1 MRRALL
7 FALVLMLALG
17 VAGCG
22 SAPTTDPDTN
32 GTAVSGRKIVEVDPA
47 RAEELIATDRD
58 LVVIDVSGRWS
69 EGRLVGALDTPL
81 DQLDGI
87 IKGNYLLNA
96 SKHYLV
102 YSRDEES
109 SKQGAQI
116 LLDSSFSVVNRLKGG
131 FDAWVA
137 YGGYVEQ

>member
-1 MRRALL
+1 MRRVVLLAL
-7 FALVLMLALG
+7 ALMLAVG

-22 SAPTTDPDTN
+22 SPSTNPDTN
-32 GTAVSGRKIVEVDPA
+32 GTTDGTKKVVEVDPA
-47 RAEELIATDRD
+47 KAEDLIATDRD

-69 EGRLVGALDTPL
+69 EGRLVSALDTPL

-109 SKQGAQI
+109 SKQGAQT
-116 LLDSSFSVVNRLKGG
+116 LLDSSFSVVYRLTGG

>member
-1 MRRALL
+1 MRRVALL
-7 FALVLMLALG
+7 ALVLMLAVG

-22 SAPTTDPDTN
+22 GTTTNPDTN
-32 GTAVSGRKIVEVDPA
+32 GTTDGTKKIVEVDPA
-47 RAEELIATDRD
+47 KAEELIATDRD

-69 EGRLVGALDTPL
+69 EGRLVSALDTPL
-81 DQLDGI
+81 DQLDAI

-96 SKHYLV
+96 SKHYLL

-109 SKQGAQI
+109 SKQGAQT
-116 LLDSSFSVVNRLKGG
+116 LLDSSFSVVYRLKGG

>member
-1 MRRALL
+1 MKRVVLL
-7 FALVLMLALG
+7 ALVLMVAIG

-22 SAPTTDPDTN
+22 SPATTDTDTN
-32 GTAVSGRKIVEVDPA
+32 GTTDGTRGIVEVDPA
-47 RAEELIATDRD
+47 KAEELIATDRD

-81 DQLDGI
+81 AELDAI
-87 IKGNYLLNA
+87 IKGNYTLNA
-96 SKHYLV
+96 SKHYIV

-109 SKQGAQI
+109 SKQGAQR
-116 LLDSSFSVVNRLKGG
+116 LLDSSFSVVYRLVGG

>member
-1 MRRALL
+1 MRRVVLL
-7 FALVLMLALG
+7 ALVLMLAVG

-22 SAPTTDPDTN
+22 SPSTNPDTN
-32 GTAVSGRKIVEVDPA
+32 GTTDGTKKIVEVDPA
-47 RAEELIATDRD
+47 KAEELIATDRD

-69 EGRLVGALDTPL
+69 EGRLVSALDTPL

-109 SKQGAQI
+109 SKQGAQT
-116 LLDSSFSVVNRLKGG
+116 LLDSSFSVVYRLTGG

>member
-1 MRRALL
+1 MRRVVLL
-7 FALVLMLALG
+7 ALVLMLAVG

-22 SAPTTDPDTN
+22 SPSTNPDTN
-32 GTAVSGRKIVEVDPA
+32 GTTDGTKKVVEVDPA
-47 RAEELIATDRD
+47 KAEDLIATDRD

-69 EGRLVGALDTPL
+69 EGRLVSALDTPL

-109 SKQGAQI
+109 SKQGAQT
-116 LLDSSFSVVNRLKGG
+116 LLDSSFSVVYRLTGG